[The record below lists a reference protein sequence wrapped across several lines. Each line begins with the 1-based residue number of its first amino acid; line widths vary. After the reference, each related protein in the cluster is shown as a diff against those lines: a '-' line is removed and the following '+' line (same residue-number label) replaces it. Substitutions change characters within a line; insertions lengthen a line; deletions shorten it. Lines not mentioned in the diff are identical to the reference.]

1 MASEL
6 SARDEILQ
14 RVRAAIGGASTAEAA
29 IQGWSAVPRRYRR
42 NGLQHRD
49 AVVELFRHRLQDYD
63 ATVAQCGPAE
73 VALSVANRLT
83 AQRKQRLLVSE
94 GLLAEWLPADFE
106 FVVDQGFAAKILDG
120 FEGIL
125 TGSTVAIAETG
136 TVVLRNVPG
145 QGRRVATLV
154 PDYHL
159 CLVRLEDI
167 VETLP
172 EAIDRIRN
180 SAQFATTFVSGP
192 SATAD
197 IEMTRIKGVHGP
209 RVLDVILIG

>member
-14 RVRAAIGGASTAEAA
+14 RVRAAVGGSSTAEAA
-29 IQGWSAVPRRYRR
+29 TQGWSAVPRRYRR
-42 NGLQHRD
+42 NGLLQRE
-49 AVVELFRHRLQDYD
+49 AAVELFKHRLQDYD
-63 ATVAQCGPAE
+63 ATVARCGPAE
-73 VALSVANRLT
+73 VAQRVAERLA
-83 AQRKQRLLVSE
+83 AQGKQRLLVPE
-94 GLLAEWLPADFE
+94 GLLAEWLPAGFE
-106 FVVDQGFAAKILDG
+106 FVVDQGFAAKVLDG

-145 QGRRVATLV
+145 QGRRAATLV

-167 VETLP
+167 VETVP
-172 EAIDRIRN
+172 EAIERIRN
-180 SAQFATTFVSGP
+180 SAKFATTFISGP

>member
-1 MASEL
+1 MAREL
-6 SARDEILQ
+6 SARDEILG
-14 RVRAAIGGASTAEAA
+14 RVHTALGGASSAEAA
-29 IQGWSAVPRRYRR
+29 TEAWSAMPRRYRR
-42 NGLQHRD
+42 TGLLERE
-49 AVVELFRHRLQDYD
+49 AMAELFKHRLKDYD
-63 ATVAQCGPAE
+63 ATVTRCSLAE
-73 VALSVANRLT
+73 VAQSIAERLT
-83 AQRKQRLLVSE
+83 LQGKQRLLVPE
-94 GLLAEWLPADFE
+94 GLSAEWLPADFE
-106 FVVDQGFAAKILDG
+106 FVVDQGFAAKVLDG
-120 FEGIL
+120 FDGIL

-145 QGRRVATLV
+145 QGRRAATLV

-167 VETLP
+167 VETVP
-172 EAIDRIRN
+172 EAIDRLRN
-180 SAQFATTFVSGP
+180 QAQFATTFVSGP

>member
-1 MASEL
+1 MESKL
-6 SARDEILQ
+6 SARDEILR
-14 RVRAAIGGASTAEAA
+14 RVRAAVGGVSTAEAA
-29 IQGWSAVPRRYRR
+29 AQGWSAVPRRYRR
-42 NGLQHRD
+42 NGLLQRE
-49 AVVELFRHRLQDYD
+49 AVVELFKHRLRDYD
-63 ATVAQCGPAE
+63 ATVAQCGPSE
-73 VALSVANRLT
+73 VAQSVAKRLA
-83 AQRKQRLLVSE
+83 AQGKHRLLVSE
-94 GLLAEWLPADFE
+94 GLLAEWLPAGFE
-106 FVVDQGFAAKILDG
+106 FVVDQGFAAKVLDG

-125 TGSTVAIAETG
+125 TGSTVGIAQTG

-145 QGRRVATLV
+145 QGRRAATLV

-167 VETLP
+167 VETVP
-172 EAIDRIRN
+172 EAIDRIRD
-180 SAQFATTFVSGP
+180 SAMFATTFVSGP

>member
-1 MASEL
+1 MESEV
-6 SARDEILQ
+6 SGRDEILR

-29 IQGWSAVPRRYRR
+29 TQGWSALPRRYRR
-42 NGLQHRD
+42 NGLLQGE
-49 AVVELFRHRLQDYD
+49 AVVELLKHRLQDYD

-73 VALSVANRLT
+73 VAQSVAKRLA
-83 AQRKQRLLVSE
+83 AQGKNRLLVSE
-94 GLLAEWLPADFE
+94 GLSAEWLPADFE
-106 FVVDQGFAAKILDG
+106 FVVDQGFAAKVLDG

-136 TVVLRNVPG
+136 TVVLQNVPD
-145 QGRRVATLV
+145 QGRRAATLV

-159 CLVRLEDI
+159 CLVRREDI
-167 VETLP
+167 VETVP
-172 EAIDRIRN
+172 EAIDRLRN
-180 SAQFATTFVSGP
+180 QAKFATTFVSGP